1 MEIIPPINRE
11 GLTKD
16 QLARLNQLY
25 LRMFNKY
32 CSYHGTPIRRVFS
45 WWYEFDA
52 EKNNR
57 DIIIHL
63 TIDCGWKNQY
73 REYQN
78 HYQWNK
84 Y

>member
-25 LRMFNKY
+25 LRMFNKF
-32 CSYHGTPIRRVFS
+32 CSYHGTPIRRVFC

-52 EKNNR
+52 EKDNR
-57 DIIIHL
+57 DIIIHITTDGDL
-63 TIDCGWKNQY
+63 RQY
-73 REYQN
+73 SN